1 VCFVVVFALVI
12 DLLTEHVQPLSCTHQ
27 VVAIGTRVQS
37 KQNQRGKKHRV
48 SHIDENH
55 CKSEKLGVVGVDRDG
70 GELFF
75 LFALFIDLLTDKVQP
90 LSRCWWGQKKASWGG
105 WGIQGR

>member
-1 VCFVVVFALVI
+1 
-12 DLLTEHVQPLSCTHQ
+12 LTDDVQPLSCTHQ

-48 SHIDENH
+48 SHIDENYG
-55 CKSEKLGVVGVDRDG
+55 KSEKFGVVGIDGDG

-75 LFALFIDLLTDKVQP
+75 CLPYL
-90 LSRCWWGQKKASWGG
+90 
-105 WGIQGR
+105 